1 MCFFLFDI
9 ELIMKTLQISLYLC
23 TVAVK
28 QLMIYI
34 GLSQFEMAKF
44 YLSQL
49 DKRASVNKD
58 EFKYLKRIVKQCRYI
73 GLTIHTIF
81 VVSFVPYSVSNIV
94 KKQLFFEGWLS
105 SKSELSNMQF
115 ALAFSI
121 QFFPILFQIIQNTA
135 NDAFSPVSINL
146 LNGQI
151 RVLGM
156 RVARIGQDISKSA
169 DENYAELKA
178 CINDHRNIISLFD
191 IIKPTV
197 SRTVLVQ
204 LIITGALLCMTVF
217 YYISFN
223 HGSVSR
229 LVATI
234 FDMIS
239 ILIVS
244 LPICYFGN
252 SLMEETEQLTTAI
265 YNCNWTD
272 QTLKFQ
278 KSLIIFMQRSQRENI
293 LTAGGL
299 LTINLQTFIAIIR
312 FSFSMFTVVSQM
324 SEGIVSTN

>member
-1 MCFFLFDI
+1 
-9 ELIMKTLQISLYLC
+9 
-23 TVAVK
+23 
-28 QLMIYI
+28 
-34 GLSQFEMAKF
+34 MAKF

-81 VVSFVPYSVSNIV
+81 VVSFLPYSCSNIV
-94 KKQLFFEGWLS
+94 KKKLFFEGYLS
-105 SKSELSNMQF
+105 SESEPSNMYF

-121 QFFPILFQIIQNTA
+121 QFFPMLFQIIQNTA

-156 RVARIGQDISKSA
+156 RVARIGQDVSKSD
-169 DENYAELKA
+169 DENYAELKS
-178 CINDHRNIISLFD
+178 CINDHRNIICLFD
-191 IIKPTV
+191 IIKPTI
-197 SRTVLVQ
+197 SRTVLLQ
-204 LIITGALLCMTVF
+204 LIITGASLCMTVF
-217 YYISFN
+217 YFLNFN
-223 HGSVSR
+223 HGSVNQ
-229 LVATI
+229 LLATI
-234 FDMIS
+234 LDMMAIVV
-239 ILIVS
+239 VS
-244 LPICYFGN
+244 LPVCYFGN
-252 SLMEETEQLTTAI
+252 SLMEETDRLTTAI

-278 KSLIIFMQRSQRENI
+278 KSLIIFMQRSQRENV